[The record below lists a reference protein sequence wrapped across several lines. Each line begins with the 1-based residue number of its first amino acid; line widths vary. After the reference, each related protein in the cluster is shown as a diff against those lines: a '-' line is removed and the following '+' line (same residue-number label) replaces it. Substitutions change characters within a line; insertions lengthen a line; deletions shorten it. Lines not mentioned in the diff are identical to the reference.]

1 MSTSPTL
8 LMLNAFIG
16 TASYK
21 KLYQELG
28 YTVVAEWSERKV
40 ISLVRKTPPAVIVA
54 DFYHQSDFRDR
65 LSNLE
70 SVLAA
75 VQSAPNTRILVF
87 YEPAHQAVLD
97 KVGERLRIDAALCL
111 PVPEE
116 RLRATLAAWR
126 DCKTPLRHGLH
137 DGPSG

>member
-1 MSTSPTL
+1 MSTPPTL

-16 TASYK
+16 TGSYK
-21 KLYQELG
+21 KLYQEIG

-40 ISLVRKTPPAVIVA
+40 ISLVRKNPPAVIVA

-97 KVGERLRIDAALCL
+97 TVRSRLRIDAALSL
-111 PVPEE
+111 PVQEPL
-116 RLRATLAAWR
+116 LRTTLQSWLA
-126 DCKTPLRHGLH
+126 
-137 DGPSG
+137 

>member
-8 LMLNAFIG
+8 LMVNAFIG
-16 TASYK
+16 TAGYK
-21 KLYQELG
+21 TLYQALG
-28 YTVVAEWSERKV
+28 YTVVAEWSERKA

-70 SVLAA
+70 SLLAA

-87 YEPAHQAVLD
+87 YDPAHQAVLD
-97 KVGERLRIDAALCL
+97 TVSARLRIDAAFTL
-111 PVPEE
+111 PVQEAA
-116 RLRATLAAWR
+116 LRSTLQTWLTNPA
-126 DCKTPLRHGLH
+126 P
-137 DGPSG
+137 